1 MGLLPLR
8 HSQKKTEFAFLGGL
22 SLDVAL
28 PKELWPM
35 LLFRSFSI
43 ILSREADCDQD
54 CDAS

>member
-43 ILSREADCDQD
+43 ILSREADYDQN